1 MTRHQPY
8 RPQISKTTA
17 DIIRV
22 DMCEKK
28 NKQNAKRILFLLGFF
43 PTLLFGQPVIGLQNA
58 HNQLVGGLPHG
69 NWFVISQKVDKDT
82 IVVKKTVYEMGH
94 KLSDTSY
101 NFKTGKL
108 IQTISYKDDL
118 EDGVSKEYWPDGRL
132 RGEVPYKQG
141 GVDGIVRSYSAGGEL
156 LTQLLYVKGEED
168 LNYSDRYLSDKI
180 EYDTSYVGFNQP
192 IWKYYAK
199 YDTLIDSAYCLADS
213 MVQYYKNNT
222 LYKENFYNYQRMLET
237 TTIYSNGRKDTVYTF
252 YTKKNY
258 NGLQCIRY
266 YQAGKLTNTVYYDK
280 KRRVFK
286 NQKRG
291 EREALGWSTYRFI
304 RKWRRK
310 QAGDTGCAKTDS

>member
-1 MTRHQPY
+1 MNQL
-8 RPQISKTTA
+8 
-17 DIIRV
+17 
-22 DMCEKK
+22 EKS
-28 NKQNAKRILFLLGFF
+28 KQNMKKLLFLWVFL
-43 PTLLFGQPVIGLQNA
+43 PTLLFGQPVTGLQDA

-69 NWFVISQKVDKDT
+69 NWFLISKKVDKDT
-82 IVVKKTVYEMGH
+82 ILVKKTVYDMGY

-108 IQTISYKDDL
+108 IQTISYKNGL
-118 EDGVSKEYWPDGRL
+118 GDGVSKEYWPDGRL
-132 RGEVPYKQG
+132 RGEVAYTQG
-141 GVDGIVRSYSAGGEL
+141 IVNGVVRSYSAGGEL
-156 LTQLLYVKGEED
+156 LTRLLFVNGEED

-222 LYKENFYNYQRMLET
+222 LYKENFYNHQRILET
-237 TTIYSNGRKDTVYTF
+237 TTIYSNGLKETVYTF

-258 NGLQCIRY
+258 NGLQSIRY
-266 YQAGKLTNTVYYDK
+266 YQAGKLTNSVYYDTK
-280 KRRVFK
+280 GRVFK

-291 EREALGWSTYRFI
+291 ERKALGWSTYRFM

-310 QAGDTGCAKTDS
+310 QARDTKYTNTDS